1 MTLIVFGAT
10 GQVARALGRIAPV
23 GTRFL
28 GREEADLTDPQ
39 ACADAIRNCD
49 AVSAVINAA
58 AFTAVDAAET
68 QEQVA
73 HLVNADAPA
82 AMARA
87 AARRGVPFVHVST
100 DYVFDGRGPSPYAPD
115 APTGPINAYGRTKLA
130 GEEAVR
136 GAGGV
141 HAIFRTSWVFSADG
155 GNFVKTMLRLS
166 RTRDHLR
173 VVADQ
178 IGGPTPAAAI
188 AQALL
193 VAAASLRAHPEHG
206 GVHHFTGAP
215 DVSWADF
222 ARAVFATAGR
232 PVVVE
237 DIPTEAYPTPA
248 ARPRDSRLDCTGSL
262 TAFGLA
268 RPDWQA
274 HLRDVC
280 QELCEELS
288 RNSNQEHQ
296 S

>member
-1 MTLIVFGAT
+1 MTLVVFGT
-10 GQVARALGRIAPV
+10 KGQVARALRRIAPP

-39 ACADAIRNCD
+39 TCADAICNCD

-73 HLVNADAPA
+73 QVVNADAPA

-87 AARRGVPFVHVST
+87 AAWLGVPFIHISS
-100 DYVFDGRGPSPYAPD
+100 DYVFDGCGPSPYTPD

-130 GEEAVR
+130 GEDGVR
-136 GAGGV
+136 RAGGV
-141 HAIFRTSWVFSADG
+141 HAIFRTSWVFSANG
-155 GNFVKTMLRLS
+155 ANFVRTMLRLS
-166 RTRDHLR
+166 QTHNHLR

-178 IGGPTPAAAI
+178 IGGPTPAAAL

-193 VAAASLRAHPEHG
+193 GATATLREHPEHG

-222 ARAVFATAGR
+222 ARAIFATAGR

-237 DIPTEAYPTPA
+237 DISAEAYATPA
-248 ARPRDSRLDCTGSL
+248 ARPRDSRLDCTRSL

-268 RPDWQA
+268 RPDWQSY
-274 HLRDVC
+274 LREVC
-280 QELCEELS
+280 DELS
-288 RNSNQEHQ
+288 QNLSQEHK